1 MRGDADINP
10 AQGSISID
18 RTDPDNPVIRFVGVK
33 QKNELKT
40 AEFIHPFTIRWSTKV
55 GGWMVA
61 LGDISYNGAEISVTD
76 IENVD
81 GWPDPWYKVTTLEA
95 EKRSGYVYLHIKEDN
110 TALIT
115 FDETID
121 EKPLLTIRLAYVHY
135 RDGEDEDGGLR
146 VQQLVTSSIYLAGGA
161 RWMDPQ
167 LETE

>member
-1 MRGDADINP
+1 MAKGYLIGKRGVEAIKRLVNTSTLTPSGATGAKLIESLRFP
-10 AQGSISID
+10 A
-18 RTDPDNPVIRFVGVK
+18 
-33 QKNELKT
+33 
-40 AEFIHPFTIRWSTKV
+40 PFTIRWSTEV

-61 LGDISYNGAEISVTD
+61 LGDISYNGAEISVSD

-81 GWPDPWYKVTTLEA
+81 GWPDPWYKVTTLESR
-95 EKRSGYVYLHIKEDN
+95 KRSGYVYLHIKQDN

-115 FDETID
+115 FDEAID
-121 EKPLLTIRLAYVHY
+121 EKPLLTIRLAYIHY
-135 RDGEDEDGGLR
+135 RDGEDEDGGLY

>member
-1 MRGDADINP
+1 MAKGYLIGRRGVELIKRLANTTSLTPGGSGGSKIIESLRCP
-10 AQGSISID
+10 A
-18 RTDPDNPVIRFVGVK
+18 
-33 QKNELKT
+33 
-40 AEFIHPFTIRWSTKV
+40 PFTLRWSTEA

-61 LGDISYNGAEISVTD
+61 LGDISYNGADISVTD

-121 EKPLLTIRLAYVHY
+121 EKPLLTIRLAYINY
-135 RDGEDEDGGLR
+135 RDGEDEDGGLY

-161 RWMDPQ
+161 RWMDPDE
-167 LETE
+167 ETE